1 MCGVYTYTVHDTV
14 GWSDLV
20 LLAIFENGHIA
31 VDQVYFYEFNS
42 KKSANF
48 AQFSF
53 SKNQRFSLI

>member
-1 MCGVYTYTVHDTV
+1 MCGVYTIHDTV

-31 VDQVYFYEFNS
+31 DDQVYFYEFNS